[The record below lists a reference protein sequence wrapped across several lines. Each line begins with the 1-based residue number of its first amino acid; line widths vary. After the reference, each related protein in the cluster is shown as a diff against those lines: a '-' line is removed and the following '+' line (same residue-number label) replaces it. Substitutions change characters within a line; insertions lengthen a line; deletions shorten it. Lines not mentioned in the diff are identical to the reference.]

1 MKQTVLV
8 RDHPFMRTILI
19 SAILLLSLCTTSFS
33 ANTDT
38 QKTHFQNANNYTVKI
53 RSRVEY
59 PFLKDER
66 GSFSGAGFLI
76 NRSLGWIATNAHVSA
91 SNPTIVE
98 VAFKGHKFNEAKLI
112 YVDHL
117 LDLAVLRVPNSMIP
131 EFAKQAS
138 LECHAKPI
146 VGSPVGAYGHPFSL
160 DYSGTR
166 GIVSGNRYR
175 WGRYWVQTDAAIN
188 SGNSGGPLINLDTG
202 KVIGINSAT
211 YSKRLSEGLGFAVQM
226 TRACRVFRLLER
238 SVDPSP
244 PYLPVSFAVNE
255 DKIDQL
261 IVAAV
266 YAKQPVQWSLKRGD
280 RIVSLAEKED
290 VEFTHQADLIH
301 NLRGSDGQVE
311 LIVERSGERISVSVP
326 IKPRRTLTDRIGVH
340 ASGIIFDTESLKD
353 DEIMNPDNLLFIQ
366 SVATAS
372 IGALAGIK
380 EWGYLASIDGKTI
393 TTVKELCSY
402 LSSAEAQNE
411 RVSLLTRHVNWD
423 YRAQTRYSSH
433 ELTVKNVKLVGPHAP
448 DGCH

>member
-1 MKQTVLV
+1 
-8 RDHPFMRTILI
+8 MRN
-19 SAILLLSLCTTSFS
+19 LLLIVIICLSLNTVSFS
-33 ANTDT
+33 ADTNT

-76 NRSLGWIATNAHVSA
+76 NRSMGWIATNAHVSA
-91 SNPTIVE
+91 TNPTVVE
-98 VAFKGHKFNEAKLI
+98 VAFKGHKFTEAKLI

-117 LDLAVLRVPNSMIP
+117 LDLAVLRIP
-131 EFAKQAS
+131 AAVIPDFADAAD
-138 LECHAKPI
+138 LECREKPI

-202 KVIGINSAT
+202 KVIAINSAT

-226 TRACRVFRLLER
+226 TRACRIFKLLER
-238 SVDPSP
+238 SIDPSP
-244 PYLPVSFAVNE
+244 PYLPVSFAIDE
-255 DKIDQL
+255 DRTDQL
-261 IVAAV
+261 IVASV
-266 YAKQPVQWSLKRGD
+266 YLKQPVQWPLKRGD
-280 RIVSLAEKED
+280 RIVALASDEENQ
-290 VEFTHQADLIH
+290 FTHQADLIH
-301 NLRGSDGQVE
+301 NLRGNDGQVE
-311 LIVERSGERISVSVP
+311 LIVERSRERLLVSVP
-326 IKPRRTLTDRIGVH
+326 VKPRPILTGRIGVH

-353 DEIMNPDNLLFIQ
+353 DEIMNPNNLLFIQ

-372 IGALAGIK
+372 IGSLAGVK
-380 EWGYLASIDGKTI
+380 PWGYLASVDGKTI
-393 TTVKELCSY
+393 TTVKDLCTH
-402 LSSAEAQNE
+402 LSSAERKNKK
-411 RVSLLTRHVNWD
+411 VNLLTRHINWD

-433 ELTVKNVKLVGPHAP
+433 ELTVKNVKLVGLHAP
-448 DGCH
+448 KDCN